1 MVIGLLLMLIA
12 ATGVV
17 LGLAVS
23 IYLVVSRMEGRRVA
37 ADSAADDA
45 PGIGSDSGS
54 GERDEAIV
62 LFEVQV
68 IEARPR
74 AESSFYIVLSRQS
87 VLPPAG
93 SSDAAL
99 RDLAS
104 AYAADA
110 PDVPAG
116 FADLR
121 EAAESVDDLVR
132 AALIGS
138 PAEGVIAIINV
149 PAKLIDPVSDLL
161 EETVPLRTDGLVKRT
176 ATILRAAGVVRGLA
190 SGELRLDSAAAGI
203 LARRELSAVI
213 SDIVAN
219 ELNPAPR

>member
-23 IYLVVSRMEGRRVA
+23 IYLAVNRIERRALAAEVA
-37 ADSAADDA
+37 
-45 PGIGSDSGS
+45 GI

-74 AESSFYIVLSRQS
+74 AESSLYVVLTRQS
-87 VLPPAG
+87 VLPPVG
-93 SSDAAL
+93 SSPDAL

-104 AYAADA
+104 SYAADA

-121 EAAESVDDLVR
+121 ETVASVDDLVR
-132 AALIGS
+132 TALIGS
-138 PAEGVIAIINV
+138 TDEGVIAIINV
-149 PAKLIDPVSDLL
+149 PVRLIDPVNDLL
-161 EETVPLRTDGLVKRT
+161 EETVPLRTDGVVKRT

-190 SGELRLDSAAAGI
+190 SGERTLDSAAAGI
-203 LARRELSAVI
+203 LARRELSELV
-213 SDIVAN
+213 SDVVSN

>member
-1 MVIGLLLMLIA
+1 MVIGLLLMLIV

-23 IYLVVSRMEGRRVA
+23 TYLTVSRIDSRSAPA
-37 ADSAADDA
+37 AVEA
-45 PGIGSDSGS
+45 

-74 AESSFYIVLSRQS
+74 ADSSLYVVLTRQS
-87 VLPPAG
+87 VVPPPG
-93 SSDAAL
+93 SSAEAL
-99 RDLAS
+99 RDLVS

-121 EAAESVDDLVR
+121 ETVESVDDLVR

-138 PAEGVIAIINV
+138 AAEGVIAIINV
-149 PAKLIDPVSDLL
+149 PAKLIVPVNDLL

-176 ATILRAAGVVRGLA
+176 ATILRAAGVVTGRA
-190 SGELRLDSAAAGI
+190 SGQPTLDSAAAGV
-203 LARRELSAVI
+203 LARHELSEVV
-213 SDIVAN
+213 SDVVAN

>member
-1 MVIGLLLMLIA
+1 MVIGLLLILIA

-23 IYLVVSRMEGRRVA
+23 IYLAVTRIEGR
-37 ADSAADDA
+37 S
-45 PGIGSDSGS
+45 PGEAVEA
-54 GERDEAIV
+54 GERDQAVV

-74 AESSFYIVLSRQS
+74 AESSFYVVLTRQS
-87 VLPPAG
+87 VVPPAG
-93 SSDAAL
+93 SSDESL
-99 RDLAS
+99 SELVS

-121 EAAESVDDLVR
+121 ETVESVDELVR

-138 PAEGVIAIINV
+138 PAEGVIAIISV
-149 PAKLIDPVSDLL
+149 PSRLIDPVNDLL
-161 EETVPLRTDGLVKRT
+161 EETVPLRTDGLMKRT
-176 ATILRAAGVVRGLA
+176 ATILRAAGVVTGLA
-190 SGELRLDSAAAGI
+190 SGQPKLDSAAAGV
-203 LARRELSAVI
+203 LARRELSEVV
-213 SDIVAN
+213 SDVVAK